1 MLEEIK
7 EFRRTVYGDPA
18 EKAVAAR
25 TSAGTG
31 VLIFIGVVV
40 LIVGFFTLTNATM
53 GVGLVGIAVFIV
65 VLARLA
71 QSRAQQRE
79 LIEYLRK

>member
-1 MLEEIK
+1 MFEEIK
-7 EFRRTVYGDPA
+7 EFRRTVYGEPA
-18 EKAVAAR
+18 EKPAAAR

-31 VLIFIGVVV
+31 VLVFLGVLV
-40 LIVGFFTLTNATM
+40 LIGGLFTLTSATI
-53 GVGLVGIAVFIV
+53 GVGLVGIAVFIA

-79 LIEYLRK
+79 LIDLLRK

>member
-7 EFRRTVYGDPA
+7 EFRRTVYGDPTDKPA
-18 EKAVAAR
+18 AAR

-31 VLIFIGVVV
+31 VLVFVGVLV
-40 LIVGFFTLTNATM
+40 LIAGVFTLTSATL
-53 GVGLVGIAVFIV
+53 GVGLVGIALFIA

-71 QSRAQQRE
+71 QARSQQRE
-79 LIEYLRK
+79 LIDHLRK

>member
-1 MLEEIK
+1 M
-7 EFRRTVYGDPA
+7 V
-18 EKAVAAR
+18 AR

-31 VLIFIGVVV
+31 VLVFLGLLV
-40 LIVGFFTLTNATM
+40 LIVGLFTLTSATL
-53 GVGLVGIAVFIV
+53 GVGLVGIALFIA

-79 LIEYLRK
+79 LLEQLRK

>member
-1 MLEEIK
+1 
-7 EFRRTVYGDPA
+7 V
-18 EKAVAAR
+18 VAR

-31 VLIFIGVVV
+31 VLVFLGLLV
-40 LIVGFFTLTNATM
+40 LIVGLFTLTSATL
-53 GVGLVGIAVFIV
+53 GVGLVGIALFIA

-79 LIEYLRK
+79 LLEQLRK